1 MCVCGGNNADEATG
15 EESVDRN
22 ESEGIEPRK
31 FFIGEADSFHMLEGS
46 RAWRVNGKRRVP
58 RPGSEAVVC

>member
-15 EESVDRN
+15 EESADRN
-22 ESEGIEPRK
+22 VSEGIEPRK
-31 FFIGEADSFHMLEGS
+31 FRNGEADSVHILEGS
-46 RAWRVNGKRRVP
+46 RARRVNGKRRVP